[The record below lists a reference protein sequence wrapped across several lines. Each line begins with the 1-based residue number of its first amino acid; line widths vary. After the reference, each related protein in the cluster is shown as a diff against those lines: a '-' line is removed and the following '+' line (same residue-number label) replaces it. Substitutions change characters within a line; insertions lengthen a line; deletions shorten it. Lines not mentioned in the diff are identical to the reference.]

1 MNNSIHTS
9 VLKRNGVALSRRN
22 FLRFSGAATAT
33 LLLAACSTQFSP
45 PVEQSANSIPS
56 ADFAPDIELALTA
69 TRGEASILPGAATQV
84 LHYTTEVM
92 QGDEAAV
99 TNSNGYLGPVLRM
112 QRRQKVRIHFRNK
125 LEQES
130 IVHWHGLIVPAE
142 MDGHPRS
149 AIEPGETFVYEFEV
163 QNRAGT
169 YWFHPHPHLYTGRQ
183 VYAGLAG
190 LFLVSDEEEAALNL
204 PSGEYDLPLV
214 IQDRQFDADN
224 QLVYLGAAAVDAPS
238 GGAMDH
244 SGMNHGGTNNGGMSN
259 MGGDGRMDAA
269 MEQMMGV
276 LGDRILVNGQPDTA
290 IDVDARPYRLRL
302 LNGSTARI
310 YKLGW
315 ADGTP
320 LTVIGTDGGLLERPV
335 QKPYLTLAPG
345 QRRELWVDFGAYPVG
360 TELRLESLPFEGVEA
375 GGTMMEGM
383 EHGAHNVALPQG
395 APFPVLTVRVASEA
409 SETDT
414 LPERLSTIETLDVS
428 SAVNADEPRVF
439 ALAARGMEWTINGE
453 TYDMGN
459 INPDTQVALGTT
471 ELWEFANLAD
481 AGMMTDFMAH
491 PMHVHGVHFQVV
503 EREVDPAYRAGWE
516 TLINGTLDE
525 GWHDVVLVMPGERVR
540 VAARFTEPGLF
551 VQHCHI
557 LEHEDLGMMRN
568 FLVT

>member
-1 MNNSIHTS
+1 MKQVTRSCLT
-9 VLKRNGVALSRRN
+9 RRD
-22 FLRFSGAATAT
+22 FLRISGVSSAA
-33 LLLAACSTQFSP
+33 LLLAACSP
-45 PVEQSANSIPS
+45 PQVSTAGRPGSSVPS
-56 ADFAPDIELALTA
+56 TDFAPDLELSITA
-69 TRGEASILPGAATQV
+69 TSAEASILPGAVTQV
-84 LHYTTEVM
+84 LHYATEVLS
-92 QGDEAAV
+92 GAAETV
-99 TNSNGYLGPVLRM
+99 DTPGNYLGPILRLRQG
-112 QRRQKVRIHFRNK
+112 QRVRIHFKNE
-125 LEQES
+125 LDEES
-130 IVHWHGLIVPAE
+130 IIHWHGLIVPAA
-142 MDGHPRS
+142 MDGHPRL
-149 AIEPGETFVYEFEV
+149 AIAPGETFVYEFEV

-169 YWFHPHPHLYTGRQ
+169 YWFHPHPHLHTGRQ

-214 IQDRQFDADN
+214 IQDRQFDGDN
-224 QLVYLGAAAVDAPS
+224 QLVYLGKSVMDEAS
-238 GGAMDH
+238 GGMGGTMGGMMGGGDMNAAMD
-244 SGMNHGGTNNGGMSN
+244 
-259 MGGDGRMDAA
+259 R
-269 MEQMMGV
+269 MMGV
-276 LGDRILVNGQPDTA
+276 LGDRILVNGRPDATL
-290 IDVDARPYRLRL
+290 DVATRAYRLRL
-302 LNGSTARI
+302 LNASTARI

-315 ADGTP
+315 RDGTP
-320 LTVIGTDGGLLERPV
+320 LTAIGTDDGLLERPV
-335 QKPYLTLAPG
+335 QKPYLTFAPG
-345 QRRELWVDFGAYPVG
+345 QRRELWVDFSDYPVG

-383 EHGAHNVALPQG
+383 GGMSGMNTGDDPALPQG

-414 LPERLSTIETLDVS
+414 LPERLTTVETLDAS
-428 SAVNADEPRVF
+428 AAVNADEPRVF